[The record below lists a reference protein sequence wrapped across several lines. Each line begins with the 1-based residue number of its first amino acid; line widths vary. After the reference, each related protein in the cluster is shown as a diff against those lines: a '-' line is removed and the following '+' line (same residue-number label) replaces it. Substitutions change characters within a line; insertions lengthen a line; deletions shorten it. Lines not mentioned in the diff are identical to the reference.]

1 MKRIRT
7 AVILS
12 IRCSSRRSRTK
23 ICAVEISLLAPSPRA
38 TFVACSCIRC
48 SFSYLDL
55 GESEFWM
62 GL

>member
-1 MKRIRT
+1 MKRRRT
-7 AVILS
+7 AVTLS
-12 IRCSSRRSRTK
+12 IRCSSRRSRSR
-23 ICAVEISLLAPSPRA
+23 ICAVRISLL
-38 TFVACSCIRC
+38 TFVGCSCIRC